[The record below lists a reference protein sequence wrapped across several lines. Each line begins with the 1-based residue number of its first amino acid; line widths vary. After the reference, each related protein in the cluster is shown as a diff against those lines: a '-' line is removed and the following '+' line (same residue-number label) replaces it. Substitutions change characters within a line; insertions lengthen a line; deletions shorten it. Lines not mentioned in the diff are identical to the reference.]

1 MVVKR
6 WRKFILN
13 VTMTKK
19 VKKFNKDITRS
30 RSFRDLVFYIKVT
43 RVIVVFFPL
52 MLNAQDSLLTQNDKL
67 SKREKWKILRQK
79 TERDVDKG
87 EISREDADKKY
98 SRFRSHMLGKKAER
112 KDPVLENHFKK
123 FGIDDIDQLK
133 NHLLD
138 KHIPI
143 DKLDAVLGGML
154 RLVHYFKSEGN
165 NQKIN
170 PRLEAY
176 FKGRL
181 GLTSYHTTQVY
192 KTAKNIASGR
202 FSDE

>member
-1 MVVKR
+1 
-6 WRKFILN
+6 
-13 VTMTKK
+13 MTKK
-19 VKKFNKDITRS
+19 VNKINKDITRS
-30 RSFRDLVFYIKVT
+30 RSFRDLVFYIKIT
-43 RVIVVFFPL
+43 RVIVVISPFI
-52 MLNAQDSLLTQNDKL
+52 LNGQDSLLSQNDKL

-79 TERDVDKG
+79 TERDVDRG
-87 EISREDADKKY
+87 EISREEADKKY
-98 SRFRSHMLGKKAER
+98 SRFRSHLLGKRAER

-123 FGIDDIDQLK
+123 IGIDNIDQLK
-133 NHLLD
+133 NHLMD

-181 GLTSYHTTQVY
+181 GLTSYQTNQVY
-192 KTAKNIASGR
+192 KTARNIALGR
-202 FSDE
+202 FK

>member
-1 MVVKR
+1 MG
-6 WRKFILN
+6 
-13 VTMTKK
+13 
-19 VKKFNKDITRS
+19 
-30 RSFRDLVFYIKVT
+30 
-43 RVIVVFFPL
+43 VI
-52 MLNAQDSLLTQNDKL
+52 N
-67 SKREKWKILRQK
+67 
-79 TERDVDKG
+79 
-87 EISREDADKKY
+87 
-98 SRFRSHMLGKKAER
+98 
-112 KDPVLENHFKK
+112 
-123 FGIDDIDQLK
+123 QLK

-154 RLVHYFKSEGN
+154 RLIHYFKSDEN

-192 KTAKNIASGR
+192 KTARNIASGR

>member
-1 MVVKR
+1 
-6 WRKFILN
+6 
-13 VTMTKK
+13 MTKK

-30 RSFRDLVFYIKVT
+30 RSFRDLVFYIKIT
-43 RVIVVFFPL
+43 RVIVVFSPL
-52 MLNAQDSLLTQNDKL
+52 ILNGQDSLLSQNDKL

-98 SRFRSHMLGKKAER
+98 SGFRFHLLGKRAEKR
-112 KDPVLENHFKK
+112 DPVLENHFKK
-123 FGIDDIDQLK
+123 IGIYNIDQLK

-170 PRLEAY
+170 PRLETY

-192 KTAKNIASGR
+192 KTAKKIASGR

>member
-1 MVVKR
+1 
-6 WRKFILN
+6 
-13 VTMTKK
+13 MTKK

-52 MLNAQDSLLTQNDKL
+52 MLNAQDSLLSQNDKL

-98 SRFRSHMLGKKAER
+98 SRFRSHLLGKKAER

-154 RLVHYFKSEGN
+154 RLIHYFKSEGN

>member
-1 MVVKR
+1 MVKR

-13 VTMTKK
+13 VTMIKK
-19 VKKFNKDITRS
+19 VKKINKNIIRS

-52 MLNAQDSLLTQNDKL
+52 MLNAQDPLLSQNDKL

-79 TERDVDKG
+79 TERDVEKG

-98 SRFRSHMLGKKAER
+98 SRFRSHLLGKKAER

-154 RLVHYFKSEGN
+154 RLIHYFKSDEN

-192 KTAKNIASGR
+192 KTARNIASGR

>member
-1 MVVKR
+1 MKR

-13 VTMTKK
+13 VTMIKN
-19 VKKFNKDITRS
+19 VKKINKNIIRS

-52 MLNAQDSLLTQNDKL
+52 MLNAQDPLLSQNDKL

-79 TERDVDKG
+79 TEIEVEKG

-98 SRFRSHMLGKKAER
+98 SRFRSHLLGKKAER

-154 RLVHYFKSEGN
+154 RLIHYFKSDEN

-192 KTAKNIASGR
+192 KTARNIASGR

>member
-1 MVVKR
+1 MKR

-170 PRLEAY
+170 PRLETY

-192 KTAKNIASGR
+192 KTAKKIASGR

>member
-1 MVVKR
+1 MVKR

-43 RVIVVFFPL
+43 GVIVVFFPL

-170 PRLEAY
+170 PRLETY

-192 KTAKNIASGR
+192 KTARNIASGR

>member
-1 MVVKR
+1 MM
-6 WRKFILN
+6 N
-13 VTMTKK
+13 KK
-19 VKKFNKDITRS
+19 IKKINKNTIRS

-43 RVIVVFFPL
+43 RVIVVFSPL
-52 MLNAQDSLLTQNDKL
+52 MLNAQDPLLSQNDKL

-79 TERDVDKG
+79 TEVEVEKG

-98 SRFRSHMLGKKAER
+98 SRFRSHLLGKKAER

-154 RLVHYFKSEGN
+154 RLIHYFKSDEN

-192 KTAKNIASGR
+192 KTARNIASGR

>member
-1 MVVKR
+1 MKR

-13 VTMTKK
+13 VPMIKK
-19 VKKFNKDITRS
+19 VKKINKNIIRS

-52 MLNAQDSLLTQNDKL
+52 MLNAQDPLLSQNDKL

-79 TERDVDKG
+79 TEVGVEKG

-98 SRFRSHMLGKKAER
+98 SRFRSHLLGKKAER

-154 RLVHYFKSEGN
+154 RLIHYFKSDEN

-192 KTAKNIASGR
+192 KTARNIASGR

>member
-1 MVVKR
+1 MKR

-87 EISREDADKKY
+87 EISRGDADKKY

-192 KTAKNIASGR
+192 KTAKKIASGR
-202 FSDE
+202 F

>member
-1 MVVKR
+1 VKR

-19 VKKFNKDITRS
+19 VKKINESITGS
-30 RSFRDLVFYIKVT
+30 RSFRDLVFYIKAT
-43 RVIVVFFPL
+43 RLIVVFFPL
-52 MLNAQDSLLTQNDKL
+52 MLNAQDPLLSQNDKL

-79 TERDVDKG
+79 TEIDVDKG

-98 SRFRSHMLGKKAER
+98 SRFRSHLLGKKAER
-112 KDPVLENHFKK
+112 KDPILEIHFKK

-154 RLVHYFKSEGN
+154 RLIHYFKSQEN

-181 GLTSYHTTQVY
+181 GLTSYHATQVY
-192 KTAKNIASGR
+192 KTARNIASGR

>member
-1 MVVKR
+1 MVKR

-13 VTMTKK
+13 VTMIKK
-19 VKKFNKDITRS
+19 VKKFNKNIIRS
-30 RSFRDLVFYIKVT
+30 RSFRDLVFYIKET

-52 MLNAQDSLLTQNDKL
+52 MLNAQDSLLSQNDKL

-87 EISREDADKKY
+87 EISRGDADKKY
-98 SRFRSHMLGKKAER
+98 SRFRSHLLGKKAER

-154 RLVHYFKSEGN
+154 RLIHYFKSDEN

-192 KTAKNIASGR
+192 KTARNIASGR

>member
-1 MVVKR
+1 MVKR

-13 VTMTKK
+13 VTMIKK
-19 VKKFNKDITRS
+19 VKKINKNITRS
-30 RSFRDLVFYIKVT
+30 RSFRDLVVYIKVT

-52 MLNAQDSLLTQNDKL
+52 MLNAQDPLLSQNDKL

-79 TERDVDKG
+79 TEIEVDKG

-98 SRFRSHMLGKKAER
+98 SRFRSHLLGKKAER

-154 RLVHYFKSEGN
+154 RLIHYFKSDEN

-192 KTAKNIASGR
+192 KTARNIASGR

>member
-1 MVVKR
+1 MVKR

-13 VTMTKK
+13 VTMIKK
-19 VKKFNKDITRS
+19 VKKINKNIIRS
-30 RSFRDLVFYIKVT
+30 RSYRDLIFYMKITK
-43 RVIVVFFPL
+43 VIVVFFPL
-52 MLNAQDSLLTQNDKL
+52 VLNAQDSLLSQKNKL

-98 SRFRSHMLGKKAER
+98 SRFRSHLFGKKVER

-154 RLVHYFKSEGN
+154 RLIHYFKSDEN

-181 GLTSYHTTQVY
+181 GLTSYHTSQVY
-192 KTAKNIASGR
+192 KTARNIASGR

>member
-1 MVVKR
+1 
-6 WRKFILN
+6 
-13 VTMTKK
+13 MTKK

-30 RSFRDLVFYIKVT
+30 RSFRDLVFYIKIT
-43 RVIVVFFPL
+43 KVIVVFFPL
-52 MLNAQDSLLTQNDKL
+52 LLNAQDSLLSQKNKL

-192 KTAKNIASGR
+192 KTARNIASGR

>member
-1 MVVKR
+1 MVKR

-13 VTMTKK
+13 VTMIKK
-19 VKKFNKDITRS
+19 VKKIDKNIIRS

-52 MLNAQDSLLTQNDKL
+52 LLNAQDPLLSQNDKL

-79 TERDVDKG
+79 TEVEVEKG

-98 SRFRSHMLGKKAER
+98 SRFRSHLLGKKAER

-154 RLVHYFKSEGN
+154 RLIHYFKSDEN

-192 KTAKNIASGR
+192 KTARNIASGR

>member
-1 MVVKR
+1 MKR
-6 WRKFILN
+6 WRKFIPN

-19 VKKFNKDITRS
+19 VNKINKDITRS
-30 RSFRDLVFYIKVT
+30 RIFRDLVFYIKIT
-43 RVIVVFFPL
+43 RVIVVFSPL
-52 MLNAQDSLLTQNDKL
+52 ILNGQDSLLSQNDKL

-87 EISREDADKKY
+87 EISREEADKKY
-98 SRFRSHMLGKKAER
+98 SRFRSHLLGKRAER

-123 FGIDDIDQLK
+123 IGIDNIDQLK
-133 NHLLD
+133 NHLMD

-181 GLTSYHTTQVY
+181 GLTSYQTNQVY
-192 KTAKNIASGR
+192 KTARNIALGR
-202 FSDE
+202 FK

>member
-1 MVVKR
+1 M
-6 WRKFILN
+6 I
-13 VTMTKK
+13 KK
-19 VKKFNKDITRS
+19 VKKINKNIIRS

-43 RVIVVFFPL
+43 KVIVVFFPL
-52 MLNAQDSLLTQNDKL
+52 MLNAQDPLLSQNDKL

-79 TERDVDKG
+79 TEIDVDKG

-98 SRFRSHMLGKKAER
+98 SRFRSHLLGKKAER

-154 RLVHYFKSEGN
+154 RLIHYFKSDEN

-192 KTAKNIASGR
+192 KTARNIASGR

>member
-1 MVVKR
+1 MVKR

-13 VTMTKK
+13 VTMIKK
-19 VKKFNKDITRS
+19 VKKFNKNIIRS

-52 MLNAQDSLLTQNDKL
+52 MLNAQDPLLSQNDKL

-79 TERDVDKG
+79 TEVEVEKG

-98 SRFRSHMLGKKAER
+98 SRFRSHLLGKKAER

-192 KTAKNIASGR
+192 KTARNIASGR

>member
-1 MVVKR
+1 
-6 WRKFILN
+6 
-13 VTMTKK
+13 MTKK
-19 VKKFNKDITRS
+19 VKKINKDITRS
-30 RSFRDLVFYIKVT
+30 RSFRALVLYIKIT
-43 RVIVVFFPL
+43 KVIVVFFPL
-52 MLNAQDSLLTQNDKL
+52 MLIAQDPLLSQNDKL

-98 SRFRSHMLGKKAER
+98 SRFRSHLLGKKAER
-112 KDPVLENHFKK
+112 KDPILENHFKK

>member
-1 MVVKR
+1 
-6 WRKFILN
+6 
-13 VTMTKK
+13 MTKK

-52 MLNAQDSLLTQNDKL
+52 MLNAQDSLLSQNDKL

-98 SRFRSHMLGKKAER
+98 SRFRSHLLGKKAER

-192 KTAKNIASGR
+192 KTAKSIASGR

>member
-1 MVVKR
+1 MM
-6 WRKFILN
+6 N
-13 VTMTKK
+13 KK
-19 VKKFNKDITRS
+19 IKKFNKDITRS
-30 RSFRDLVFYIKVT
+30 RSFRDLIFYMKITK
-43 RVIVVFFPL
+43 VIVVFFPL
-52 MLNAQDSLLTQNDKL
+52 VLNAQDSLLYQKNKL

-98 SRFRSHMLGKKAER
+98 SRFRSHLLGKKVER
-112 KDPVLENHFKK
+112 KDPVLEDHFKK

-154 RLVHYFKSEGN
+154 RLIHYFKSDEN

-192 KTAKNIASGR
+192 KTARNIVSGR

>member
-1 MVVKR
+1 MVKR

-13 VTMTKK
+13 VTMIKK
-19 VKKFNKDITRS
+19 VKKINKNITRS

-87 EISREDADKKY
+87 EISRKDADKKY

-192 KTAKNIASGR
+192 KTARSIASGR

>member
-1 MVVKR
+1 MVKI
-6 WRKFILN
+6 WRKFIPN
-13 VTMTKK
+13 VTVTKK
-19 VKKFNKDITRS
+19 VNKINKDITRS
-30 RSFRDLVFYIKVT
+30 RSFRDLVFYIKIT
-43 RVIVVFFPL
+43 RVIVVFSPL
-52 MLNAQDSLLTQNDKL
+52 ILNGQDSLLSQNDKL

-87 EISREDADKKY
+87 EISREEADKKY
-98 SRFRSHMLGKKAER
+98 SRFRSHLLGKRAER

-123 FGIDDIDQLK
+123 IGIDNIDQLK
-133 NHLLD
+133 NHLMD

-181 GLTSYHTTQVY
+181 GLTSYHTNQVY
-192 KTAKNIASGR
+192 KTARNIALGR
-202 FSDE
+202 FK

>member
-1 MVVKR
+1 MKR

-19 VKKFNKDITRS
+19 VKKFNEDITRS

-52 MLNAQDSLLTQNDKL
+52 MLNAQDSLLSQNDKL

-98 SRFRSHMLGKKAER
+98 SRFRSHLLGKKAER

-192 KTAKNIASGR
+192 KTAKKIASGR

>member
-1 MVVKR
+1 MKR

-13 VTMTKK
+13 VTMIKK
-19 VKKFNKDITRS
+19 VKKINKNIIRS

-52 MLNAQDSLLTQNDKL
+52 MLNAQDPLLSQNDKL

-79 TERDVDKG
+79 TEVEVDKG

-98 SRFRSHMLGKKAER
+98 SRFRSHLLGKKAER

-192 KTAKNIASGR
+192 KTARNIASGR

>member
-1 MVVKR
+1 MKR

-30 RSFRDLVFYIKVT
+30 RSFRDLVFYIKIT
-43 RVIVVFFPL
+43 KVIVVFFPL
-52 MLNAQDSLLTQNDKL
+52 MLIAQDPLLSQNDKL

-170 PRLEAY
+170 PRLETY

-192 KTAKNIASGR
+192 KTAKKIASGR

>member
-1 MVVKR
+1 
-6 WRKFILN
+6 
-13 VTMTKK
+13 MTKK
-19 VKKFNKDITRS
+19 VKKINKNIIRS
-30 RSFRDLVFYIKVT
+30 RGFRDLVFYIKVT

-52 MLNAQDSLLTQNDKL
+52 MLNAQDPLLSQNDKL

-79 TERDVDKG
+79 TEIGVDKG

-98 SRFRSHMLGKKAER
+98 SRFRSHLLGKKAER

-154 RLVHYFKSEGN
+154 RLIHYFKSDEN

-202 FSDE
+202 FSDEKIINHYVNFSPG

>member
-1 MVVKR
+1 MVKR

-13 VTMTKK
+13 VTMIKK
-19 VKKFNKDITRS
+19 VKKINKSIIRS

-43 RVIVVFFPL
+43 TVIVVFSPL
-52 MLNAQDSLLTQNDKL
+52 MLNAQDPLLSQNDKL

-79 TERDVDKG
+79 TEVEVEKG

-98 SRFRSHMLGKKAER
+98 SRFRSHLLGKKAER

-154 RLVHYFKSEGN
+154 RLIHYFKSDEN

-192 KTAKNIASGR
+192 KTARNIASGR

>member
-1 MVVKR
+1 
-6 WRKFILN
+6 
-13 VTMTKK
+13 MTKK

-170 PRLEAY
+170 PRLETY

-192 KTAKNIASGR
+192 KTAENIASGR

>member
-1 MVVKR
+1 MKR

-52 MLNAQDSLLTQNDKL
+52 MLNAQDFLLSQNDKL

>member
-1 MVVKR
+1 MVKR

-87 EISREDADKKY
+87 EISREEADKKY

-170 PRLEAY
+170 PRLETY

-192 KTAKNIASGR
+192 KTAKKIASGR

>member
-1 MVVKR
+1 
-6 WRKFILN
+6 
-13 VTMTKK
+13 MTKK

-98 SRFRSHMLGKKAER
+98 SRFRSHLLGNKTER

-170 PRLEAY
+170 PRLETY

-192 KTAKNIASGR
+192 KTAKNVASGR

>member
-1 MVVKR
+1 
-6 WRKFILN
+6 
-13 VTMTKK
+13 MTKK

-79 TERDVDKG
+79 TERDVDRG
-87 EISREDADKKY
+87 EISRGDADKKY
-98 SRFRSHMLGKKAER
+98 SRFRSHLLGKKAER

-192 KTAKNIASGR
+192 KTAKKIASGR

>member
-1 MVVKR
+1 MM
-6 WRKFILN
+6 N
-13 VTMTKK
+13 KK
-19 VKKFNKDITRS
+19 IKKFNKDITRS
-30 RSFRDLVFYIKVT
+30 RSFRDLTFYMKITK
-43 RVIVVFFPL
+43 VIVVFFPL
-52 MLNAQDSLLTQNDKL
+52 VLNAQDSLLYQKNKL

-87 EISREDADKKY
+87 EITREDADKKY
-98 SRFRSHMLGKKAER
+98 SRFRSHLLGKKVER

-192 KTAKNIASGR
+192 KTARNIVSGR

>member
-1 MVVKR
+1 VVKR

-13 VTMTKK
+13 VTMIKK
-19 VKKFNKDITRS
+19 VKKINKNIIRS

-43 RVIVVFFPL
+43 RVIVAFFPL
-52 MLNAQDSLLTQNDKL
+52 MLNAQDPLLSQNDKL

-79 TERDVDKG
+79 TEVEVEKG

-98 SRFRSHMLGKKAER
+98 SRFRSHLLGKKAER

-154 RLVHYFKSEGN
+154 RLIHYFKSDEN

-192 KTAKNIASGR
+192 KTARNIASGR
-202 FSDE
+202 FQMNR

>member
-1 MVVKR
+1 MVKR

-13 VTMTKK
+13 VTMIKK
-19 VKKFNKDITRS
+19 VKKINKNITRS
-30 RSFRDLVFYIKVT
+30 RSFRDLVVYIKVT

-52 MLNAQDSLLTQNDKL
+52 MLNAQDPLLSQNDKL

-79 TERDVDKG
+79 TEVEVDKG

-98 SRFRSHMLGKKAER
+98 SRFRSHLLGKKAER

-154 RLVHYFKSEGN
+154 RLIHYFKSDEN

-192 KTAKNIASGR
+192 KTARNIASGR